1 MKKSSWYILLGLAL
15 VALSAALYWLH
26 YLVFRDTHHIFIYLL
41 GDIAFVPIEVLL
53 VTVIIHRLLSIR
65 AKRSKFEKLNMVIGT
80 FFSDVGIA
88 ILKCFAGCDPDVDL
102 IKTQLVMDKKW
113 SVQRFRSTV
122 KSLRGHKYQT
132 TIRGADLQEL
142 RAFLLGKRNF
152 LLRLLNNPTLLEHDA
167 FTDTLWAVF
176 HLAEELVYRQSVMEL
191 SEADYNHIQGD
202 ITRAYGR
209 VTGQWLGYMRH
220 LKVNYPYLFS
230 LAMRRNPFDPEASVT
245 VRQDS

>member
-1 MKKSSWYILLGLAL
+1 MLGLGL

-88 ILKCFAGCDPDVDL
+88 ILKCFAGFDPDVEL

-113 SVQRFRSTV
+113 SVQRLRSTV

-152 LLRLLNNPTLLEHDA
+152 LLRLLDNPTLLEHDA

-202 ITRAYGR
+202 ITRAYRR

-245 VRQDS
+245 VKQDS

>member
-1 MKKSSWYILLGLAL
+1 MKKSCWYILLGLGL
-15 VALSAALYWLH
+15 VALSAALYWVH

-88 ILKCFAGCDPDVDL
+88 ILKCFARFDPDVDK
-102 IKTQLVMDKKW
+102 IRTQLVMDKKW
-113 SVQRFRSTV
+113 SVQRFRKTV
-122 KSLRGHKYQT
+122 KSLRSHKYQT
-132 TIRGADLQEL
+132 TIKGTDLQEL

-152 LLRLLNNPTLLEHDA
+152 LLRLLDNPTLLEHDA
-167 FTDTLWAVF
+167 FTDVLWAVF

-191 SEADYNHIQGD
+191 SEADYRHIQGD
-202 ITRAYGR
+202 IRRAYGR
-209 VTGQWLGYMRH
+209 VTDQWLGYMRH
-220 LKVNYPYLFS
+220 LKANYPYLFS

-245 VRQDS
+245 VKQDS